1 MSDELITP
9 ENVSKESLKSLFD
22 AAFMEAGYDKDGDLF
37 VQDRCKCFIFC
48 DEEDQKKRVIRL
60 RTYFR
65 FEAGASD
72 AQRLKCVNEINA
84 NYLIVCAVANDRVLM
99 FKHDIPLDGGITKK
113 AFVLLVKR
121 FCSIPHDAV
130 SDYGSDIVE

>member
-1 MSDELITP
+1 MSEELITP
-9 ENVSKESLKSLFD
+9 DNVSKEALKGLFD
-22 AAFMEAGYDKDGDLF
+22 AAFMEAGYDSDGDLF

-65 FEAGASD
+65 FEAESTEG
-72 AQRLKCVNEINA
+72 QRLTCVNEINA
-84 NYLIVCAVANDRVLM
+84 NYLIVTAVANERVLM

-130 SDYGSDIVE
+130 ADYGSSIVE